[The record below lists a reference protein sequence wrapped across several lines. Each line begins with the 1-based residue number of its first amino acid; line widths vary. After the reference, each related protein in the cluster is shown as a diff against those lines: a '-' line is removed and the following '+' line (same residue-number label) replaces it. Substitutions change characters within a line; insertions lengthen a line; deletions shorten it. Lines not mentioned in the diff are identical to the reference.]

1 MHDTGDDVIA
11 VSFRCPVDVLHS
23 GANPLPVIHAEG
35 SLGFLDLHTSA
46 SIVLPDSECQS
57 VHVFAGELLV
67 GPKRVVFADEI
78 STGLDS
84 STTYQIVKWMRDQ
97 AHTQQ
102 TTMLVALL
110 QPAPETFE
118 LFDDVMLIA
127 EGAVLCLVYL
137 QMHSA
142 DHFEA
147 ACMLFYICRL
157 YSTSPRTSACMM
169 TGL

>member
-1 MHDTGDDVIA
+1 MRV
-11 VSFRCPVDVLHS
+11 V
-23 GANPLPVIHAEG
+23 
-35 SLGFLDLHTSA
+35 
-46 SIVLPDSECQS
+46 
-57 VHVFAGELLV
+57 AGELLV

-84 STTYQIVKWMRDQ
+84 NTTHQVVKWMRDQ

-137 QMHSA
+137 QMHLHSV
-142 DHFEA
+142 DHF
-147 ACMLFYICRL
+147 
-157 YSTSPRTSACMM
+157 
-169 TGL
+169 